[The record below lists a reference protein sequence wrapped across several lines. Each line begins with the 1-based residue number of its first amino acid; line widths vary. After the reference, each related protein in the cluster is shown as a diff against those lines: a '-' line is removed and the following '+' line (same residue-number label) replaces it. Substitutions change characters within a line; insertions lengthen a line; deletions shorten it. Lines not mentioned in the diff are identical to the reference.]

1 MNRGDRIKNK
11 VLESIKMHQRATP
24 SMISNH
30 LAYSTKTVQN
40 AIQGLRKDGIVSV
53 CGSTKDKEGRKGETV
68 YAIETAF
75 TPDGIVFVPEYQPE
89 AIRAFKR
96 SIQGTPWDQLR
107 ACV

>member
-1 MNRGDRIKNK
+1 MNRRDKIKDK
-11 VLESIKMHQRATP
+11 VLWSLKIYKKATP

-30 LAYSTKTVQN
+30 LSFTTKTVQN

-53 CGSTKDKEGRKGETV
+53 CGSTKDRDGRKGETV

-89 AIRAFKR
+89 IIRAFKR
-96 SIQGTPWDQLR
+96 SIQGTPWAQLG
-107 ACV
+107 AFV